1 MQSYQSIQELTAQT
15 NNLTLRAQDIRRAE
29 ESIAAD
35 MADLRSLA
43 DRIVTIN
50 RQDIQQL
57 QHASLGT
64 LERLQTLQTGHEWM
78 AAVQGVLPLEIN
90 NMVRNVIA
98 KELKSAAH
106 NQQRISNEEP
116 RKQTL
121 SLNAS
126 IQNVLPLE
134 RPDTLPTSRRLDNT
148 SDCQSWEQFEE
159 MEKDFLLPYQNQN
172 DNYTTPLCNM
182 QEQRPYIKSKILMFS
197 WYYRAFFGYISVVV
211 SERHQVTAGRE
222 DNVIHV
228 EVKIFPWRWVSS
240 RAFQGRILY
249 DRTQGL
255 SSPTNIQLDFPR
267 IIRCDSTDAGIWGL
281 FRDRKSD
288 FIIDN
293 IRSGVYHPNDLR
305 EYVIGP
311 DGVSKEFNLIW
322 TGIWTGPMSLLTV
335 SSLSHERTLLGTLV
349 ISHCYSNQ
357 HCEIMQ
363 LEAPICLGFLSF

>member
-15 NNLTLRAQDIRRAE
+15 NNLTLRVQDIRRAG

-43 DRIVTIN
+43 DRTATIN
-50 RQDIQQL
+50 RQDTQQL

-64 LERLQTLQTGHEWM
+64 LERLQTLQAGYEWM

-90 NMVRNVIA
+90 NMVRNAIA

-106 NQQRISNEEP
+106 DQQRISNEEP

-134 RPDTLPTSRRLDNT
+134 RPGTLPTSRRLDNT

-159 MEKDFLLPYQNQN
+159 MEKDFLLPYQNRN
-172 DNYTTPLCNM
+172 DNYTAPPSNK
-182 QEQRPYIKSKILMFS
+182 QEQRPYLKSKILVSS
-197 WYYRAFFGYISVVV
+197 WYYRAFFGYIPVVV
-211 SERHQVTAGRE
+211 SESHQVTAGRE
-222 DNVIHV
+222 DVVIHV
-228 EVKIFPWRWVSS
+228 ELKIFPWRWVSN
-240 RAFQGRILY
+240 RAFLQARILY
-249 DRTQGL
+249 DGTRGL

-293 IRSGVYHPNDLR
+293 IRSGVYHPNDLG
-305 EYVIGP
+305 EYIIGP
-311 DGVSKEFNLIW
+311 DGVSKEFDL
-322 TGIWTGPMSLLTV
+322 IWTGPMSLLTV

-349 ISHCYSNQ
+349 ISHCSSN
-357 HCEIMQ
+357 HYCKIMQ
-363 LEAPICLGFLSF
+363 LEAPICLDLRSF